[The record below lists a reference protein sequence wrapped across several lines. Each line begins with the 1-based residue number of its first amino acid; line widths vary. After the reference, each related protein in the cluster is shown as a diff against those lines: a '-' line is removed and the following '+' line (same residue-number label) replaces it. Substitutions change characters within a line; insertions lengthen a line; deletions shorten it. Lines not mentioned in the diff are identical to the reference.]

1 MNYFNVK
8 KSKKTALALLFS
20 VFFCVSAFA
29 QQVSVKGTVT
39 DPQGEPI
46 IGAYVTLKGANG
58 VGTVTDYDGNF
69 NLKVPANGTLVFSYA
84 GYKRQEVSVAGKSV
98 VNLKLAEEAIG
109 LDEVVAVGY
118 GSQKAKEITS
128 SVTSVKAENFNKG
141 VSNSPM
147 GLLQGKVAGLNITRT
162 AGGDPTN
169 TGYNIQIRGFSTLDK
184 GAGTA
189 PLYIVDGIPVNNI
202 DNISQEEIASMDVL
216 KDGSA
221 AAIYGTRGTNGVI
234 IITTKRGSN
243 GSSDVQCGKTTVEYS
258 GYLSVATQAGET
270 GMATAQEYKNLA
282 TMTNGAANA
291 VDQGAETDWMA
302 ALTRTAPI
310 THNHNLAISGAT
322 KDFSYRGSV
331 AYKNSEG
338 IAINSNREE
347 MIAKL
352 AADQKTLNGWLN
364 LQYDFSYIN
373 YRNDYFCG
381 DFETAAT
388 LNPTYPIYNA
398 DGSYFIPSG
407 TITRNPVADANQ
419 KESYKDGNFFR
430 GSVKATINVK
440 PIKGLKLNGFG
451 AFEEGDN
458 YSYWA
463 NSVDYYLADEAG
475 TAGRKTER
483 NLNKLFEGTADYAG
497 QWGGHSLTTVLGT
510 SYQNFMTDK
519 SEMSNGGYASDA
531 TKYFRIGEGD
541 ASKTKMNI
549 SSERSSNTLISFFG
563 RANYNYLEKYLLSAS
578 VRREG
583 SSRFGVN
590 NKWGWFPAASAGWR
604 ISSEDF
610 MKPITWVNDLK
621 LRFGFGVTGNDLASD
636 LKSKQL
642 LSGQG
647 TMWYNGAWITTYSVA
662 QNDNPDLKWEK
673 KSEYNLGLDYVLLNN
688 RLYGSIEVY
697 KRFTSDLLWEYNVSC
712 PPYQYPVLLSNAGKM
727 ESKGL
732 EISVT
737 GVPVKTKDF
746 TWSTAPTIAFNDNVI
761 TNLSSPELGINYDA
775 LLTGGIGGN
784 GLNSTNTQKMVEGKS
799 VGSFYGYKWTGQ
811 YTSNGSL
818 VYEDI
823 DGNGSITAA
832 DQTFIGNAQP
842 KFTFGWNNTLN
853 YKNWDFSIFLRG
865 VYGND
870 VLNCTRWMYAPKSGD
885 NGVSNVY
892 LEQAEAIQNGEG
904 VVRQTK
910 FSDYYL
916 EDGAYIKCEN
926 ISLGYNVPLKSNKY
940 VQSLRLYVTGQ
951 NLFTI
956 TGYTGMDPEV
966 NITSVFDPGIDYVSF
981 YPSVR
986 TFLFG
991 VNLTL

>member
-98 VNLKLAEEAIG
+98 VNVKLAEEAVG
-109 LDEVVAVGY
+109 LDEVVKVGY
-118 GSQKAKEITS
+118 GSQKAKEIT
-128 SVTSVKAENFNKG
+128 TSVASIKADNFNKG
-141 VSNSPM
+141 VSTSPM
-147 GLLQGKVAGLNITRT
+147 GLLQGKVAGLNISKTS
-162 AGGDPTN
+162 GGDPTS

-184 GAGTA
+184 GAGTS

-234 IITTKRGSN
+234 IITTKRGNSA
-243 GSSDVQCGKTTVEYS
+243 GEGQCGKTTVEYA
-258 GYLSVATQAGET
+258 GYLSVATQAGGT
-270 GMATAQEYKNLA
+270 GMATAKEYKNLA
-282 TMTNGAANA
+282 SMTNGAANA
-291 VDQGAETDWMA
+291 VDQGYETDWMA

-322 KDFSYRGSV
+322 KDFNYRGSV
-331 AYKNSEG
+331 AYKNAEG

-352 AADQKTLNGWLN
+352 AANQKTLDGWLN
-364 LQYDFSYIN
+364 LQYDFSYMH

-381 DFETAAT
+381 DFETAAI

-407 TITRNPVADANQ
+407 TVTKNPVADANQ
-419 KESYKDGNFFR
+419 QESYQDGNFFR
-430 GSVKATINVK
+430 GSVKATVNVK
-440 PIKGLKLNGFG
+440 PVKGLKLNGFA

-458 YSYWA
+458 YKYWYH
-463 NSVDYYLADEAG
+463 SVDYYLADEAG
-475 TAGRKTER
+475 RAGRNTDR
-483 NLNKLFEGTADYAG
+483 SWNKLFEGTADYAG
-497 QWGGHSLTTVLGT
+497 QWGSHSLTAVLGG
-510 SYQNFMTDK
+510 SYQNFTYDG
-519 SEMSNGGYASDA
+519 SEISNGGYPTDNS
-531 TKYFRIGEGD
+531 KYYDIENGD

-549 SSERSSNTLISFFG
+549 SSYRNSNTLISFFG

-583 SSRFGVN
+583 SSRFGDN

-621 LRFGFGVTGNDLASD
+621 LRFGFGVTGNNLGSD
-636 LKSKQL
+636 LKSKEL
-642 LSGQG
+642 LSSGG
-647 TMWYNGAWITTYSVA
+647 TMWYNGQYVTTYTVS
-662 QNDNPDLKWEK
+662 QNANPDLKWEK
-673 KSEYNLGLDYVLLNN
+673 KYEYNLGMDYVLLDN

-697 KRFTSDLLWEYNVSC
+697 KRFTRDLLWEYTVPT
-712 PPYQYPVLLSNAGKM
+712 PPYQYPVLLANAGQM
-727 ESKGL
+727 ESQGL
-732 EISVT
+732 EISIT

-746 TWSTAPTIAFNDNVI
+746 TWSTTPTIAFNDNTI
-761 TNLSSPELGINYDA
+761 TKLSDPTKEFYYSELS
-775 LLTGGIGGN
+775 TGSVSAN
-784 GLNSTNTQKMVEGKS
+784 GFMGSNTQKLVEGKS

-811 YTSNGSL
+811 YTSSGSL
-818 VYEDI
+818 VYEDV
-823 DGNGSITAA
+823 DGNGSITSA

-842 KFTFGWNNTLN
+842 KFTFGWNNTVN
-853 YKNWDFSIFLRG
+853 YKNWDLTVFLRG

-870 VLNCTRWMYAPKSGD
+870 VLNCTRWIYAPVSGD

-892 LEQAEAIQNGEG
+892 LEQVEAIQNGEG
-904 VVRQTK
+904 VTRQNK

-966 NITSVFDPGIDYVSF
+966 NTTSVFDPGIDYVKF

-986 TFLFG
+986 NFLFG